1 MSYTDQDFEKTAA
14 SHTPGPWSL
23 LPVGNNRRLIDPGI
37 GEVYGLGRTPDANA
51 RLIAAAPDLLAALQ
65 DMLDLMGPLSDVA
78 HIRRKNAA
86 RAAIAKATQP

>member
-51 RLIAAAPDLLAALQ
+51 RLIAAAPDLLAALNALAAWA
-65 DMLDLMGPLSDVA
+65 DHMGGWDSPA
-78 HIRRKNAA
+78 WEQAE
-86 RAAIAKATQP
+86 AAIAKATKGE